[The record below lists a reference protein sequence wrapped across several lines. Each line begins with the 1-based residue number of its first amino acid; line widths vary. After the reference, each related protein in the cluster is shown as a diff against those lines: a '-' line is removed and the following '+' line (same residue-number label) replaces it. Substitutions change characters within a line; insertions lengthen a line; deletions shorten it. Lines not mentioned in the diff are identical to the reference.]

1 MGVSLYNPRS
11 APLIWRRARS
21 MDPIVIIQHEDANP
35 PGSIARYLALAGLP
49 FEVRHVGRGDALPSS
64 PADFS
69 ALIVLGGDMNTHE
82 NDKFP
87 FLQTERD
94 LVLACLRAEAPLLG
108 ICLGAQQLATA
119 AGGEVYHRMFSEIG
133 WTQVDIV
140 SPDPLMVG
148 VTSPFVCLE
157 WHDYSFRLPPG
168 ALRIAARE
176 DGEQV
181 FRMGRRAW
189 GMQFHPEVDADVAE
203 LWTAADEQRLDADRP
218 GWAGEIRAETNV
230 YMPAYPRFCGRL
242 IGNFLEA
249 CGLVLHVRPE

>member
-1 MGVSLYNPRS
+1 
-11 APLIWRRARS
+11 

-35 PGSIARYLALAGLP
+35 PGSIARYLSLAGLTH
-49 FEVRHVGRGDALPSS
+49 ETRHVGRGDPLPSS
-64 PADFS
+64 PAGFA

-82 NDKFP
+82 TDKFP
-87 FLQTERD
+87 FLRLERD
-94 LVLACLRAEAPLLG
+94 LMLACLRAEAPLLG
-108 ICLGAQQLATA
+108 ICLGAQQLAAA
-119 AGGEVYHRMFSEIG
+119 AGGEVYHRAFSEIG

-140 SPDPLMVG
+140 TPDPLMVG
-148 VTSPFVCLE
+148 VPSPFTCLE

-189 GMQFHPEVDADVAE
+189 GMQFHPEVDAEVAE
-203 LWTAADEQRLDADRP
+203 RWTVQDETRLESESPGQAA
-218 GWAGEIRAETNV
+218 EIRADTNI

-249 CGLVLHVRPE
+249 CGLVLHVRPA